1 VTIDMPP
8 LLEARGIVKTF
19 PGVRALDGAQLRLRP
34 GRLTALMG
42 ENGAGKSTLMN
53 ILAGVFTADEGEV
66 LLNGKLVRFRSPIE
80 SQRAGV
86 AIIHQELNLA
96 GNLTVAENLFL
107 GREPLTP
114 LGFVDRRKMCREATA
129 LLARVGVDLDP
140 NQLVE
145 RLSVAQQQIVEI
157 AKALSLNARVLIL
170 DEPTSA
176 LTAHEVESL
185 FRIIR
190 QLKSSGVALAYIT
203 HRFEELDAIADEVTV
218 FRDGKFVAERPYEEL
233 TRPELVRLMIGRDA
247 MAEAPKTKKPQAEPL
262 LSVRNL
268 ALASSK
274 RRMRP
279 VVDGVSFDVGAG
291 EIVGLFGLM
300 GAGRTELL
308 EALFGVHP
316 SLTSGVI
323 KIAGMTVTIRRPRDA
338 YRAGLALTPEDR
350 KGAGLVLGMSV
361 GDNTT
366 MASLGRFVRGGL
378 LDVRAMN
385 RSAQQYVDRFR
396 VRTPSLRQAVR
407 NLSGGNQQKV
417 VLAKQLATGPRVLLL
432 DEPTRG
438 VDIGAKQEVYALI
451 REFAAEGMG
460 VLVVS
465 SEAWEVRMLSD
476 RVLVM
481 CEGRLTGEFTGEEAD
496 DERLLAAALPDG
508 AARRSA

>member
-1 VTIDMPP
+1 VTTDTPP

-53 ILAGVFTADEGEV
+53 ILAGVFTADEGGV
-66 LLNGKLVRFRSPIE
+66 LLDGKPVRFRSPIE

-114 LGFVDRRKMCREATA
+114 LGFVDRRKMRCEATA
-129 LLARVGVDLDP
+129 LLARVGVDLGPD
-140 NQLVE
+140 QLVE

-176 LTAHEVESL
+176 LTTHEVESL

-203 HRFEELDAIADEVTV
+203 HRFEELDAIADDVTV

-233 TRPELVRLMIGRDA
+233 TRAELVRLMIGRDA
-247 MAEAPKTKKPQAEPL
+247 LVQTPKSSKPQAEPL

-268 ALASSK
+268 KLASSK
-274 RRMRP
+274 RGMRP
-279 VVDGVSFDVGAG
+279 VVDDVSFNVGAG

-316 SLTSGVI
+316 ERTSGEVEL
-323 KIAGMTVTIRRPRDA
+323 AGKKVTIRRPRDA

-378 LDVRAMN
+378 LDVGAMN

-481 CEGRLTGEFTGEEAD
+481 CEGHLTGEFTGDEAD

-508 AARRSA
+508 ATRRSA

>member
-1 VTIDMPP
+1 MTTDTPP

-66 LLNGKLVRFRSPIE
+66 LLDGKPVRFRSPIE

-114 LGFVDRRKMCREATA
+114 LGFVDRRKMRREAVA

-140 NQLVE
+140 DQPVE
-145 RLSVAQQQIVEI
+145 RLSVAQQQVVEI
-157 AKALSLNARVLIL
+157 AKALSLDARVLIL

-190 QLKSSGVALAYIT
+190 QLKVSGVALAYIT

-218 FRDGKFVAERPYEEL
+218 FRDGKFVAERPYESL
-233 TRPELVRLMIGRDA
+233 TRAELVRLMIGRDA
-247 MAEAPKTKKPQAEPL
+247 PVDAPKAVKPQTAPI
-262 LSVRNL
+262 LSVRSL
-268 ALASSK
+268 TLASSK
-274 RRMRP
+274 RGMRP
-279 VVDGVSFDVGAG
+279 VVDGVSFEVGAG

-316 SLTSGVI
+316 SRTSGEI
-323 KIAGMTVTIRRPRDA
+323 KIAGKTVTIRRPRDA
-338 YRAGLALTPEDR
+338 YLAGLALTPEDR

-361 GDNTT
+361 GDNTM
-366 MASLGRFVRGGL
+366 MASLGRFVRAGL
-378 LDVRAMN
+378 LDIGTLN

-396 VRTPSLRQAVR
+396 VRTPSLRQTVG

-481 CEGRLTGEFTGEEAD
+481 CEGRLTGEFIGGEAD

-508 AARRSA
+508 VARRSA

>member
-1 VTIDMPP
+1 
-8 LLEARGIVKTF
+8 
-19 PGVRALDGAQLRLRP
+19 
-34 GRLTALMG
+34 
-42 ENGAGKSTLMN
+42 
-53 ILAGVFTADEGEV
+53 
-66 LLNGKLVRFRSPIE
+66 
-80 SQRAGV
+80 
-86 AIIHQELNLA
+86 
-96 GNLTVAENLFL
+96 
-107 GREPLTP
+107 
-114 LGFVDRRKMCREATA
+114 
-129 LLARVGVDLDP
+129 
-140 NQLVE
+140 
-145 RLSVAQQQIVEI
+145 
-157 AKALSLNARVLIL
+157 
-170 DEPTSA
+170 
-176 LTAHEVESL
+176 
-185 FRIIR
+185 
-190 QLKSSGVALAYIT
+190 
-203 HRFEELDAIADEVTV
+203 VTV

-233 TRPELVRLMIGRDA
+233 TRAELVRLMIGRDA
-247 MAEAPKTKKPQAEPL
+247 LVQTPKSSKPQAEPL

-268 ALASSK
+268 KLASSK
-274 RRMRP
+274 RGMRP
-279 VVDGVSFDVGAG
+279 VVDDVSFNVGAG

-316 SLTSGVI
+316 ERTSGEVEL
-323 KIAGMTVTIRRPRDA
+323 AGKKVTIRRPRDA

-366 MASLGRFVRGGL
+366 MASLCRFVRGGL
-378 LDVRAMN
+378 LDVGAMN

-481 CEGRLTGEFTGEEAD
+481 CEGRLTGEFTGDEAD

-508 AARRSA
+508 ASRRSA

>member
-1 VTIDMPP
+1 MTIDTPP
-8 LLEARGIVKTF
+8 LLEARGIVKSF

-66 LLNGKLVRFRSPIE
+66 LLDGKPVRFRSPIE

-114 LGFVDRRKMCREATA
+114 LGFVDRRKMRSDAKA
-129 LLARVGVDLDP
+129 LLARVGVDLAPDL
-140 NQLVE
+140 LVE
-145 RLSVAQQQIVEI
+145 RLSVAQQQVVEI
-157 AKALSLNARVLIL
+157 AKALSLDARVLIL

-176 LTAHEVESL
+176 LTAYEVESL

-190 QLKSSGVALAYIT
+190 QLKASGVALAYIT
-203 HRFEELDAIADEVTV
+203 HRFEELDTIADEVTV
-218 FRDGKFVAERPYEEL
+218 FRDGKFVAERSFGEL
-233 TRPELVRLMIGRDA
+233 TRTELVRLMIGRDA
-247 MAEAPKTKKPQAEPL
+247 SIDAPRAAKPQTEPL
-262 LSVRNL
+262 LSVRGL
-268 ALASSK
+268 TVASSK
-274 RRMRP
+274 RGMRP
-279 VVDGVSFDVGAG
+279 VINDVSFNVDAG

-308 EALFGVHP
+308 ETLFGVHP
-316 SLTSGVI
+316 ARTSGEI
-323 KIAGMTVTIRRPRDA
+323 KIAGKTVAIRRPRDA

-366 MASLGRFVRGGL
+366 MASLGRFVRCGL
-378 LDVRAMN
+378 LDVGAIN
-385 RSAQQYVDRFR
+385 RSAQQYVDQFR

-417 VLAKQLATGPRVLLL
+417 VLAKQLATAPRVLLL

-481 CEGRLTGEFTGEEAD
+481 CEGRLTGQFTSDEAD